1 MKEQT
6 SRKHTPGPW
15 HISGKHG
22 NLRTEVVSGGRAI
35 AAVWTHQ
42 SVPVDVTDP
51 QRGNTE
57 QPLEEGAGNLRLIAA
72 APDLLAACNA
82 AMDAMIREDFGTLTL
97 VPLIRAAIA
106 KAEGRQ

>member
-42 SVPVDVTDP
+42 SVPADVTDP
-51 QRGNTE
+51 QRGTTE
-57 QPLEEGAGNLRLIAA
+57 QPLEYGAANLHLIAA
-72 APDLLAACNA
+72 APDLYAVLSEIDSVGFFDWE
-82 AMDAMIREDFGTLTL
+82 MFG
-97 VPLIRAAIA
+97 PKIAAAIA
-106 KAEGRQ
+106 KAEGRS